1 MSVIGGE
8 ITALDNLQRSFSRHS
23 TEVEHLMSALR
34 GELDNAYWKGGA
46 AERFRAAWHG
56 EYEPALRGLAGALVD
71 AGTEVGRRSDALQ
84 QAGA

>member
-8 ITALDNLQRSFSRHS
+8 INALGNLQRSFSRHS
-23 TEVEHLMSALR
+23 SEVDHLMSALR
-34 GELDNAYWKGGA
+34 GELDNVYWKGGA
-46 AERFRAAWHG
+46 AERFRTAWHS
-56 EYEPALRGLAGALVD
+56 EYEPALRGLSAALVD